1 MKNREMDPWGSSP
14 IFIYW
19 TEQVVEGKK
28 QLPPANVIL
37 TDANPTKPCGD
48 YTPTV

>member
-1 MKNREMDPWGSSP
+1 MKNREMDSLFFSLF
-14 IFIYW
+14 FIYW
-19 TEQVVEGKK
+19 TEQVVAGKN

-37 TDANPTKPCGD
+37 TAANPTKPCGD